1 MDYAKMPLSLFRD
14 SRLLKN
20 DLRVLAVLIFRS
32 NKFGKCWPSLTD
44 IAEQSGLRYSRISGH
59 TKRLKEFGYIDKK
72 LMKKGTNNLLIYTV
86 FSQVICQ
93 EVYPVSGETI
103 YPVSGETIYP
113 VSGET
118 IYPVSGETTP
128 IYIKPITLNIEK
140 DATVSSKRLSVFS
153 IDEILQIKI
162 PEILSQETG
171 FIPAWESWVKTKAN
185 QKQKKNRWTDVSQV
199 EKCLDNL
206 AVWFDEGLDI
216 VEGLE
221 TATDREWIGFRKQ
234 YFNLIANTRKP
245 KLSKSEEIDKA
256 FDDFERKFNGKN
268 NSSPNAGNPQNF
280 GGDVLELSSER
291 IHDQS
296 VGVGVKRLLA

>member
-103 YPVSGETIYP
+103 YPVSGET
-113 VSGET
+113 
-118 IYPVSGETTP
+118 TP

-140 DATVSSKRLSVFS
+140 DATVSPKRLSVFS

-171 FIPAWESWVKTKAN
+171 FIPAWESWIKTKAN
-185 QKQKKNRWTDVSQV
+185 QKQKKNRWSEVSQV

-206 AVWFDEGLDI
+206 AIWF
-216 VEGLE
+216 
-221 TATDREWIGFRKQ
+221 
-234 YFNLIANTRKP
+234 
-245 KLSKSEEIDKA
+245 
-256 FDDFERKFNGKN
+256 
-268 NSSPNAGNPQNF
+268 
-280 GGDVLELSSER
+280 
-291 IHDQS
+291 
-296 VGVGVKRLLA
+296 

>member
-14 SRLLKN
+14 SRLSKN

-32 NKFGKCWPSLTD
+32 NKEGKCWPSLTN
-44 IAEQSGLRYSRISGH
+44 ISALSGLPQSRISEH
-59 TKRLKEFGYIDKK
+59 TNRLKKFGLIDKK
-72 LMKKGTNNLLIYTV
+72 QRENSTNNQQIYTV
-86 FSQVICQ
+86 FCQ
-93 EVYPVSGETI
+93 KSTSEVYTEPVYTDYTE
-103 YPVSGETIYP
+103 PVY
-113 VSGET
+113 
-118 IYPVSGETTP
+118 TTP
-128 IYIKPITLNIEK
+128 ITIKHKTLNIEK
-140 DATVSSKRLSVFS
+140 DASVSAKRISVFS
-153 IDEILQIKI
+153 SDEILSVKI
-162 PEILSQETG
+162 PENLANEKG
-171 FIPAWESWVKTKAN
+171 FISAWESWVKTKAN
-185 QKQKKNRWTDVSQV
+185 QNQKKNRWTDVSQV

-245 KLSKSEEIDKA
+245 KLSKLEEIDKA

-280 GGDVLELSSER
+280 GRDVLELSSER

-296 VGVGVKRLLA
+296 VGVGSRRLLT

>member
-1 MDYAKMPLSLFRD
+1 
-14 SRLLKN
+14 
-20 DLRVLAVLIFRS
+20 VLAVLIFRS

-72 LMKKGTNNLLIYTV
+72 LMEKGTNNLLIYTV

-93 EVYPVSGETI
+93 EV

-162 PEILSQETG
+162 PVILSQETG

-234 YFNLIANTRKP
+234 YFNLIANTRKN
-245 KLSKSEEIDKA
+245 KLSKSQEIDKA
-256 FDDFERKFNGKN
+256 FADFRKN
-268 NSSPNAGNPQNF
+268 NDGDKRIRNAGDTENSD
-280 GGDVLELSSER
+280 GDLLEFRSGSV
-291 IHDQS
+291 HSQS
-296 VGVGVKRLLA
+296 VGAGVKRLLS